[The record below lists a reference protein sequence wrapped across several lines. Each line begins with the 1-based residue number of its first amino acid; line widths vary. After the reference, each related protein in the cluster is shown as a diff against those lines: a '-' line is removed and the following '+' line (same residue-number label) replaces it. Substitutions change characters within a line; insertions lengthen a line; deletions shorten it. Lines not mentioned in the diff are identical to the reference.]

1 MLHLFGMKQQAYG
14 GALVLVNMGLP
25 SYILPIMGKSIYDA
39 DAQAFITA
47 AGITDAI
54 QKRAIT
60 VFVLALKSA
69 SIWTKFVAIY
79 PMVGGTATTHKY
91 NLKNPLDTNA
101 AFRLSFLGGWT
112 HSSTGALPGI
122 NGYADTHIIP
132 SVSLSPNS
140 AHLSYYSRTNSA
152 VTNEIPM
159 GVTLPLG
166 GTGLN
171 LVIRRNTDVNSFRAT
186 EITLFTGLVN
196 STSTDSRGLTSGSIT
211 ASNSRKIYKNGALL
225 ATNSSTINWQR
236 STGKIFLGAAN
247 ESGTANYFTDK
258 ECAFAGTASGL
269 SDAEESSLYTAVQ
282 AMQTSLS
289 RNV

>member
-1 MLHLFGMKQQAYG
+1 
-14 GALVLVNMGLP
+14 MGLP
-25 SYILPIMGKSIYDA
+25 SYILPIMGKSIYDS
-39 DAQAFITA
+39 DAQAFISA
-47 AGITDAI
+47 AGITNLTQKSAI
-54 QKRAIT
+54 NT
-60 VFVLALKSA
+60 LVLALKSA

-91 NLKNPLDTNA
+91 NLKDPRDLDA

-112 HSSTGALPGI
+112 HSSTGALPNGTT
-122 NGYADTHIIP
+122 GYADTFIFP
-132 SVSLSPNS
+132 NASLGANS
-140 AHLSYYSRTNSA
+140 GHLSYYSRTNSA

-166 GTGLN
+166 GTQFS
-171 LVIRRNTDVNSFRAT
+171 LVIRRNTNLKSFRAT
-186 EITLFTGLVN
+186 ETTLVTGFVN

-211 ASNSRKIYKNGALL
+211 ASNSRKIYKNGSLL
-225 ATNSSTINWQR
+225 NTNSSTITWER
-236 STGKIFLGAAN
+236 STGKIFLGAVN
-247 ESGTANYFTDK
+247 ESGTANYFTNK
-258 ECAFAGTASGL
+258 ECAFAGIASGL

>member
-1 MLHLFGMKQQAYG
+1 
-14 GALVLVNMGLP
+14 MGLP
-25 SYILPIMGKSIYDA
+25 SFITPIMGKSLYDS

-54 QKRAIT
+54 QQRAIT
-60 VFVLALKSA
+60 TLVIALKSA

-91 NLKNPLDTNA
+91 NLKNPLDTDA

-112 HSSTGALPGI
+112 HSSTGALP
-122 NGYADTHIIP
+122 NGTTTYADTFIFP
-132 SVSLSPNS
+132 NTSLGANS
-140 AHLSYYSRTNSA
+140 GHLSYYSRTNSA

-171 LVIRRNTDVNSFRAT
+171 LVIRRPTTNLNSFRAT
-186 EITLFTGLVN
+186 ETTLFTGLIN

-211 ASNSRKIYKNGALL
+211 ASNSRKIYKNGSLL
-225 ATNSSTINWQR
+225 ATNSSTITWQR
-236 STGKIFLGAAN
+236 SSTKIFLGAAN

-258 ECAFAGTASGL
+258 ECAFAGVASGL

>member
-1 MLHLFGMKQQAYG
+1 
-14 GALVLVNMGLP
+14 MGLP
-25 SYILPIMGKSIYDA
+25 SFITPIMGKSLYDA

-47 AGITDAI
+47 TGITDAI
-54 QKRAIT
+54 QQRAIT
-60 VFVLALKSA
+60 TLVIALKNA
-69 SIWTKFVAIY
+69 SIWTKFYAIY

-91 NLKNPLDTNA
+91 NLKNPLNTDA

-112 HSSTGALPGI
+112 HSSTGALPNGTT
-122 NGYADTHIIP
+122 GYADTFIVP
-132 SVSLSPNS
+132 NTVMGANS

-171 LVIRRNTDVNSFRAT
+171 LVIRRPANVNSFRAT
-186 EITLFTGLVN
+186 ETTLFTGLVN

-211 ASNSRKIYKNGALL
+211 ASNSRKIYKNGSLL
-225 ATNSSTINWQR
+225 ATNSSTITWQR
-236 STGKIFLGAAN
+236 STQKIFLGAAN

-258 ECAFAGTASGL
+258 ECAFAGVASGL
-269 SDAEESSLYTAVQ
+269 SDAEETSLYTAVQ

-289 RNV
+289 RQV

>member
-1 MLHLFGMKQQAYG
+1 
-14 GALVLVNMGLP
+14 
-25 SYILPIMGKSIYDA
+25 MGKSIYDA
-39 DAQAFITA
+39 NAQAFITA

-54 QKRAIT
+54 QQRAIT

-101 AFRLSFLGGWT
+101 AFRLVFLGGWT
-112 HSSTGALPGI
+112 HSSTGALPNGTT
-122 NGYADTHIIP
+122 GYADTVIFP
-132 SVSLSPNS
+132 SISLSANS
-140 AHLSYYSRTNSA
+140 GHLSYYSRTNSA

-186 EITLFTGLVN
+186 EVATAAGLVN
-196 STSTDSRGLTSGSIT
+196 STSSDSRGLTSGSIT
-211 ASNSRKIYKNGALL
+211 ASNSRKIYKNGSLL
-225 ATNSSTINWQR
+225 ATNSSTITWAR
-236 STGKIFLGAAN
+236 SSQKIFLGAAN

-258 ECAFAGTASGL
+258 ECAFAGIASGL

-282 AMQTSLS
+282 AMQTSLF

>member
-1 MLHLFGMKQQAYG
+1 
-14 GALVLVNMGLP
+14 
-25 SYILPIMGKSIYDA
+25 MGKSLYDS

-54 QKRAIT
+54 QQRAIT

-69 SIWTKFVAIY
+69 SIWNKFVAIY
-79 PMVGGTATTHKY
+79 PMVGGTATTHKF
-91 NLKNPLDTNA
+91 NLKDPRDLDV

-112 HSSTGALPGI
+112 HSSNGALPNGTT
-122 NGYADTHIIP
+122 GYADTFIVP
-132 SVSLSPNS
+132 SVELGANS
-140 AHLSYYSRTNSA
+140 GHLSYYSRTDSA

-171 LVIRRNTDVNSFRAT
+171 LVIRRNTNVNSFRAT
-186 EITLFTGLVN
+186 ETTLFTGLVN
-196 STSTDSRGLTSGSIT
+196 STSSDSRGLTSGSIT

-225 ATNSSTINWQR
+225 ATNSSTITWAR
-236 STGKIFLGAAN
+236 STRKIFLGAAN

-258 ECAFAGTASGL
+258 ECAFAGVASGL

-289 RNV
+289 RNI

>member
-1 MLHLFGMKQQAYG
+1 
-14 GALVLVNMGLP
+14 MGLP
-25 SYILPIMGKSIYDA
+25 SYILPILGKSIYDA

-54 QKRAIT
+54 QQRAIT

-112 HSSTGALPGI
+112 HSSNGALPNGT
-122 NGYADTHIIP
+122 NGYADTFIVP
-132 SVSLSPNS
+132 NTVMSANS

-152 VTNEIPM
+152 ILNDIPM
-159 GVTLPLG
+159 GVGLNLG

-171 LVIRRNTDVNSFRAT
+171 LVVRTNTNLNSFRAT
-186 EITLFTGLVN
+186 EAATAGGLVN
-196 STSTDSRGLTSGSIT
+196 STSSDSRGLTSGSIT
-211 ASNSRKIYKNGALL
+211 ASNSRKIYKNGSLL
-225 ATNSSTINWQR
+225 ATNSSTINWAR
-236 STGKIFLGAAN
+236 STGKIFLGAVNISDLA
-247 ESGTANYFTDK
+247 TAGFFTDK
-258 ECAFAGTASGL
+258 ECAFASIGSGL
-269 SDAEESSLYTAVQ
+269 SDAEAATLYTLVQ
-282 AMQTSLS
+282 SFETSLS